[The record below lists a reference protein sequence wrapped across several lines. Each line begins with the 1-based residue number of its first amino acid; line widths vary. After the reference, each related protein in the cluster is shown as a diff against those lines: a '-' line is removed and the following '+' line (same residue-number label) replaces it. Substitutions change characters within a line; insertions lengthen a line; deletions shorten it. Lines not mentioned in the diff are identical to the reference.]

1 MILTWGPRNLVL
13 TAHVT
18 SSIGWLGAVACFLA
32 LAIAGMTGG
41 DAQMVRAVYLAM
53 KLTTWFVI
61 VPLAF
66 VSLVSGIM
74 SSLGTCWGLLG
85 HYWVLLKLL
94 ITIPATIV
102 LLIHTRPIDRLAAA
116 ASEAGLRDQQVMMV
130 YASGAAAVVLLVAI
144 TLSVYK
150 PRGVTPYGW
159 RTKREPRS
167 SRP

>member
-1 MILTWGPRNLVL
+1 
-13 TAHVT
+13 
-18 SSIGWLGAVACFLA
+18 
-32 LAIAGMTGG
+32 MTGG

-94 ITIPATIV
+94 ITIRATIV
-102 LLIHTRPIDRLAAA
+102 LLIHTRPIDRLASIRGWAPGSAGHDGVRLRCRRRRAA
-116 ASEAGLRDQQVMMV
+116 RSYHAVGIQ
-130 YASGAAAVVLLVAI
+130 AARRN
-144 TLSVYK
+144 TLWLAYK
-150 PRGVTPYGW
+150 A
-159 RTKREPRS
+159 
-167 SRP
+167 